1 VRLTL
6 SLLSALA
13 VVTWTLLPHPAIAVR
28 DTEGMRAQ
36 LLAAGGPGVR
46 YLWDF
51 DSDGAA
57 DTPWLR
63 EGAVQ
68 HVYEPEQLSPGVVVA
83 IDPGVYGR
91 PLRVHALSPG
101 ERLPLDVSDLGE
113 RWQRRVDGHTP
124 PWLQAT
130 RDGLRVRINDARARR
145 GSEMLRG
152 PEVVVARGERIA
164 LGRALISVT
173 GRAEPTVYVQTGLG
187 LTRSTRRVLPLPGVR
202 ERPVASVGGA
212 VGER

>member
-1 VRLTL
+1 
-6 SLLSALA
+6 
-13 VVTWTLLPHPAIAVR
+13 
-28 DTEGMRAQ
+28 
-36 LLAAGGPGVR
+36 VR

-63 EGAVQ
+63 ESSVS
-68 HVYEPEQLSPGVVVA
+68 HVYEPGQLSPGVVVA

-91 PLRVHALSPG
+91 PLRVHALAPG
-101 ERLPLDVSDLGE
+101 ERVALDVTDLGE
-113 RWQRRVDGHTP
+113 RWQRSAEGQTP
-124 PWLQAT
+124 PLLEAT

-145 GSEMLRG
+145 GSELLQG
-152 PEVVVARGERIA
+152 PEVVVGRGERIV

-202 ERPVASVGGA
+202 ERPTASVGGV